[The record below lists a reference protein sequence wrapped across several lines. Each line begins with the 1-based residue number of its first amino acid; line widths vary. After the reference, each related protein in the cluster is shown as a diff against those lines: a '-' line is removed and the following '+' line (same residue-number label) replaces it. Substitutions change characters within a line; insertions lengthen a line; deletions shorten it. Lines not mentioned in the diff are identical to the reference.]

1 MFYTILS
8 CFGYMSTLDKTTVIL
23 LDRDIPE
30 SWEFD
35 WWMMVARIMMT
46 LTLLLAIPI
55 QIHPVRGNITQ
66 LYFRLRGGSMRFEYA
81 IVYYT
86 ISFTFITFI
95 TLCAIFVPDILFIF
109 NFLGGFCCAIVI
121 ILAPATIYLKIQ
133 ENKCKRV
140 FVFTAAC
147 IFTLAGFASVGFS
160 IANKIN

>member
-55 QIHPVRGNITQ
+55 
-66 LYFRLRGGSMRFEYA
+66 
-81 IVYYT
+81 
-86 ISFTFITFI
+86 
-95 TLCAIFVPDILFIF
+95 
-109 NFLGGFCCAIVI
+109 
-121 ILAPATIYLKIQ
+121 
-133 ENKCKRV
+133 
-140 FVFTAAC
+140 
-147 IFTLAGFASVGFS
+147 
-160 IANKIN
+160 